1 MPGVVLCLPGD
12 LWSHLQETWRA
23 QEEEVTRLMDEVD
36 ALQRRR
42 QELQEALAAA
52 PAGTA
57 RPQKLPGRKTMHMPA
72 CTPEALMNVP

>member
-52 PAGTA
+52 
-57 RPQKLPGRKTMHMPA
+57 QQVLPGPKNCPA
-72 CTPEALMNVP
+72 ARLCTCLHAHLKPL